1 MKCEDSLTKIEA
13 YIHDKM
19 SYRELEDFL
28 EHIKKC
34 PDCYDELETYYT
46 ITVGMKYL
54 EEERLEAYNIP
65 HMLKEDLRKKERYVR
80 WVHAITGTLFAI
92 GLVLVIL
99 FVILILLYLGRI
111 ELPML
116 FK

>member
-13 YIHDKM
+13 YIHNKM

-28 EHIKKC
+28 EHVKEC

-65 HMLKEDLRKKERYVR
+65 QM
-80 WVHAITGTLFAI
+80 
-92 GLVLVIL
+92 
-99 FVILILLYLGRI
+99 LGRS
-111 ELPML
+111 EKEGAVCAPGACSDRGAVYRRTDWAYCSGSSHVALSGTY
-116 FK
+116 

>member
-13 YIHDKM
+13 YIHNKM

-28 EHIKKC
+28 EHVKEC

-65 HMLKEDLRKKERYVR
+65 QMLREALF
-80 WVHAITGTLFAI
+80 TGGLI
-92 GLVLVIL
+92 GLIVAAVLM
-99 FVILILLYLGRI
+99 LLYLGRI
-111 ELPML
+111 EMPVL
-116 FK
+116 F

>member
-1 MKCEDSLTKIEA
+1 MNCSTAESMVNR
-13 YIHDKM
+13 YINRTL
-19 SYRELEDFL
+19 SVEELEDFL

-80 WVHAITGTLFAI
+80 WVHAFTGTLFAI
-92 GLVLVIL
+92 GLILVIS

-111 ELPML
+111 ELPIL

>member
-28 EHIKKC
+28 EHIKEC

-80 WVHAITGTLFAI
+80 WIHAITGTLFAI

-99 FVILILLYLGRI
+99 FVILIGHLCKRSL
-111 ELPML
+111 
-116 FK
+116 

>member
-13 YIHDKM
+13 YIHNKM

-28 EHIKKC
+28 EHVKEC

-65 HMLKEDLRKKERYVR
+65 QMRREDLKKKERYVR
-80 WVHAITGTLFAI
+80 RVHAVTGALFTGGLI
-92 GLVLVIL
+92 GLIVAAVLM
-99 FVILILLYLGRI
+99 LLYLGRI
-111 ELPML
+111 EMPVL
-116 FK
+116 F